1 MISSDEKK
9 LTETQDARRKKQRD
23 WILSEVRKRIPDAKG
38 VGCFLC
44 KLIYEDLERNP
55 KLTGYP
61 NDANGAS
68 IFPRAGKIE
77 HLKLEGLYLP
87 T

>member
-1 MISSDEKK
+1 MNSSDEKN
-9 LTETQDARRKKQRD
+9 LEENRRRQRD
-23 WILSEVRKRIPDAKG
+23 RIVAEIEKRAPGPGG

-44 KLIYEDLERNP
+44 KWILEDLAKNP

-61 NDANGAS
+61 TDANGAS
-68 IFPRAGKIE
+68 VFPRAGKID
-77 HLKLEGLYLP
+77 HLKLEGLFLP